1 MVLGDFACDD
11 TVCVVCRC
19 GVPCVKLDLEHA
31 GYLDPCVVVYDVL
44 NVSCLTLVGTLK
56 SGVIRGVV

>member
-1 MVLGDFACDD
+1 M
-11 TVCVVCRC
+11 RC
-19 GVPCVKLDLEHA
+19 AMRNDLKHA
-31 GYLDPCVVVYDVL
+31 GYLDPCVVVYDGL

>member
-1 MVLGDFACDD
+1 M
-11 TVCVVCRC
+11 C
-19 GVPCVKLDLEHA
+19 GVLMRCAMRNDLKHA